1 MLQLAC
7 YKTLLKEIMNSIRF
21 SEIPKYYGIEVQRY
35 DIHSAYK
42 NNEAKMIITLNKN
55 RMN

>member
-7 YKTLLKEIMNSIRF
+7 YKTILKEIMNSIRF